1 MNEREHGDFAY
12 GYEKTVEAEP
22 ARYEWNQWIFYPDYD
37 IKGHRGRRYTCA
49 APISP
54 AQKKKPRIY
63 KPLSRSG
70 ASLFLEFAGW
80 PGEFGMDRKP
90 LDSDKNAE
98 AAYEW
103 ARTFGVLGVH
113 PSEVTAWD
121 DTSEVI
127 GEFLERPGPGGLR
140 GMGSLNDARGGP
152 GETVEKFALEAWKAN
167 LTLRLYEAAT
177 KRNGPDVDTI
187 VGFMP
192 DRTDGFSQDM
202 DWPTVREWHGKTPEA
217 ARSWALSFVGKRVV
231 AEIRGRCWPIPVRR
245 DDNSHVQGWGFD
257 SLLGAM
263 WLQMLWI
270 MLGEPRRC
278 WWCERILDMD
288 PEQVDQLEVGTED
301 AAGPRRRKSPSHK
314 RFCDDTGGR
323 CKANWNYHHGTGKSS
338 KHARKRER
346 DRRRG
351 KS

>member
-1 MNEREHGDFAY
+1 MKRYEHGDTAQ

-37 IKGHRGRRYTCA
+37 IKRDNGHRYICVSGPEKWRG
-49 APISP
+49 
-54 AQKKKPRIY
+54 KKPRVY
-63 KPLSRSG
+63 KPLSRG
-70 ASLFLEFAGW
+70 AASLFLEFARW

-90 LDSDKNAE
+90 LDSDKNAD

-103 ARTFGVLGVH
+103 ARTFGVLGVQ
-113 PSEVTAWD
+113 PSDVTAWD

-177 KRNGPDVDTI
+177 NPEGPAVDTI

-192 DRTDGFSQDM
+192 DRRDGFSREM
-202 DWPTVREWHGKTPEA
+202 GWPTVREFHSKTPERA
-217 ARSWALSFVGKRVV
+217 HDWALSFVNKVV
-231 AEIRGRCWPIPVRR
+231 VGEIRGRSWPIPIRR
-245 DDNSHVQGWGFD
+245 NDDSHVQGWAFG

-263 WLQMLWI
+263 WLQMLWL
-270 MLGEPRRC
+270 MLGQARRC
-278 WWCERILDMD
+278 EWCGRLLDVD
-288 PEQVDQLEVGTED
+288 PEED
-301 AAGPRRRKSPSHK
+301 LRTTGDAGAGEAGNRKPPSHK

-323 CKANWNYHHGTGKSS
+323 CKAKWNYYYGTGKSS
-338 KHARKRER
+338 KHARKRKR
-346 DRRRG
+346 DRWRG